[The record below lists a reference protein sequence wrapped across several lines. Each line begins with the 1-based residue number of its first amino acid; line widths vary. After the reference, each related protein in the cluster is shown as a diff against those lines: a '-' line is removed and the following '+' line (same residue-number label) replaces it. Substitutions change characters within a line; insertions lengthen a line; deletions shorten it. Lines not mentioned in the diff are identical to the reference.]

1 MGEGGGDEE
10 EDGESEDDNED
21 DHGTGGAVKRP
32 GTQRRKLRS
41 FYFRTG
47 AVLRTTA
54 DNGRDV
60 TARCQV
66 GGHVDCKKI
75 LSMPNGGT
83 QVVQSH
89 FLKCHTE
96 LNVMIRGLH
105 NTVGADQD
113 PPHFLKLLTTEK
125 PHTVAVGVSDAEFA
139 EEYGEGVQTVDRVS
153 KTKVGQNVHQ
163 GDSAAGLTSPGG

>member
-1 MGEGGGDEE
+1 MRKTAETLEAQAVRRKSAAEKNAQRDDIDEAMEEGGGDEE

-21 DHGTGGAVKRP
+21 GHGTRGAAKRP

-60 TARCQV
+60 TAQCQV
-66 GGHVDCKKI
+66 GGHVDFKKI
-75 LSMPNGGT
+75 LIMSNGGT

-89 FLKCHTE
+89 F
-96 LNVMIRGLH
+96 G
-105 NTVGADQD
+105 
-113 PPHFLKLLTTEK
+113 
-125 PHTVAVGVSDAEFA
+125 
-139 EEYGEGVQTVDRVS
+139 
-153 KTKVGQNVHQ
+153 
-163 GDSAAGLTSPGG
+163 